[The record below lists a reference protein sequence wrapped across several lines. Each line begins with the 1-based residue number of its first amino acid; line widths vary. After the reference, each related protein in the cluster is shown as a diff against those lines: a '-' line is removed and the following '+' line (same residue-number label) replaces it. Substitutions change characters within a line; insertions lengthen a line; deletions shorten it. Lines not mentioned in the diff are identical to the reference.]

1 MKAYLEIKRQQ
12 LPNYEANGLWKTIH
26 KSAREHGY
34 RSAVWYGLVRLK
46 DHCLNFWSRTCP
58 WNKARIMMQRWRGV
72 NIGKHVH
79 WGTEITVDA
88 PYPYFVKVEEGASL
102 AGNNLI
108 ITHNKPLAY
117 HQECSESYVAPVVVH
132 KHAWVAV
139 GVTLL
144 PGVEIGEG
152 SIVSANS
159 LVQKSIPHMV
169 IAGGNPAKVIAD
181 ISERLRSNYTPEEF
195 ESILEYRKKKF
206 KM

>member
-1 MKAYLEIKRQQ
+1 MKAYLEKKRQS
-12 LPNYEANGLWKTIH
+12 LPNYEAGGLWSTIH
-26 KSAREHGY
+26 KSAKEHGY
-34 RSAVWYGLVRLK
+34 HSAFIYGLVRLK

-58 WNKARIMMQRWRGV
+58 WNRLRIAMQRARGV
-72 NIGKHVH
+72 TIGKGVH

-88 PYPYFVKVEEGASL
+88 PFPYFVTIEDGASL
-102 AGNNLI
+102 AGNNVI

-117 HQECSESYVAPVVVH
+117 HQECSDSYVAPVVVH

-159 LVQKSIPHMV
+159 LVQKSIPPMV
-169 IAGGNPAKVIAD
+169 IAAGNPAKVVAD
-181 ISERLRSNYTPEEF
+181 ISERLRANYTKEEF
-195 ESILEYRKKKF
+195 EQILAYRKKKY